1 MSLGPIMM
9 DLAGAGIRPEE
20 REMLLHPLVGGVIL
34 FTRNYEDPDQLE
46 SLVMDLHALRDPHL
60 IVAVDHEGGRVQR
73 FRKGFTRLPP
83 VALLGELYGR
93 DPAHAEEM
101 AEVSGWLMAME
112 LRVLGVDMSFA
123 PVADLGRGVSGVI
136 GDRAF
141 HRDPEVVAVLAH
153 AYRRGMRMAGMAAT
167 VKHFPGHG
175 GVKADS
181 HLALPRDGRKSADI
195 ELADLVPFERLIH
208 QGVEAIMTAHV
219 AFPEVDALPVTFS
232 RIWIRNWL
240 RGRLGFEGVVFGDDL
255 SMRAAAVVG
264 GYADRACAAL
274 EAGCDMTP
282 VCNHPEGVAEI
293 LDHIGGYADP
303 ASQLRLVRMHGKGQ
317 VSRDELWRSSEWRG
331 AVRAVQSY
339 DFAGSAELE
348 V

>member
-1 MSLGPIMM
+1 MM
-9 DLAGAGIRPEE
+9 DLAGSGIAPEE

-46 SLVMDLHALRDPHL
+46 RLVVELHALRDPHL
-60 IVAVDHEGGRVQR
+60 IVAVDHEGGQVQR

-83 VALLGELYGR
+83 VALLGQLY
-93 DPAHAEEM
+93 DEAPAHAEDM
-101 AEVSGWLMAME
+101 AEVSGWLMAIE

-141 HRDPEVVAVLAH
+141 HRDPEVVAALAH
-153 AYRRGMRMAGMAAT
+153 AYQRGMRMAGMAAT
-167 VKHFPGHG
+167 AKHFPGHG

-181 HLALPRDGRKSADI
+181 HLELPRDGRKSADI

-208 QGVEAIMTAHV
+208 QGVEAVMTAHV
-219 AFPEVDALPVTFS
+219 VFPEVDALPVTFS
-232 RIWIRNWL
+232 RVWIRDWL

-255 SMRAAAVVG
+255 SMQGAAALG
-264 GYADRACAAL
+264 GYADRTRAAL

-293 LDHIGGYADP
+293 LDDIGGYADP
-303 ASQLRLVRMHGKGQ
+303 ASRLRLVRMHGRQ
-317 VSRDELWRSSEWRG
+317 RVSQGRLWDSSEWRK

>member
-1 MSLGPIMM
+1 MM
-9 DLAGAGIRPEE
+9 DLAGPGIAPEE

-46 SLVMDLHALRDPHL
+46 RLVMELHALRDPHL

-83 VALLGELYGR
+83 VALLGQLY
-93 DPAHAEEM
+93 DEAPARAEDM
-101 AEVSGWLMAME
+101 AEVSGWLMAIE

-141 HRDPEVVAVLAH
+141 HRDSEVVAILAH
-153 AYRRGMRMAGMAAT
+153 AYRQGMRMAGMAAT
-167 VKHFPGHG
+167 AKHFPGHG
-175 GVKADS
+175 GVRADS
-181 HLALPRDGRKSADI
+181 HLELPRDGRKPADI
-195 ELADLVPFERLIH
+195 ELADLLPFERLIH
-208 QGVEAIMTAHV
+208 QGVEAVMTAHV
-219 AFPEVDALPVTFS
+219 VFPEVDALPVTFS
-232 RIWIRNWL
+232 RVWIRHWL

-255 SMRAAAVVG
+255 SMRAAG
-264 GYADRACAAL
+264 TLGSYADRAVAAL

-293 LDHIGGYADP
+293 LDHIGGYTDP
-303 ASQLRLVRMHGKGQ
+303 ASQLRLVRMHGRQ
-317 VSRDELWRSSEWRG
+317 RVSRSDLWGSSEWRK